1 MRALETAIA
10 KLNIVLGNRVVLE
23 PRKLWR
29 RSIRRVQTTRAMGV
43 DSDAGSP
50 VPEPPSSV
58 AAMRARLENMTVE
71 LENTEYQVNSRVV
84 ILRRI
89 KAEWREVGLPL
100 DEPLIG
106 DETALGWKKIYEL
119 EARIT
124 YRRDNAARE
133 TDRTMREVEELWKLK
148 HHMEAGMAK
157 RTGGTAQ
164 DGASGL
170 RAEEERRK
178 MVRRQA
184 IEGTIEALCVVGAE
198 ESAVRASMTP
208 LVHHLNERSQLIWD
222 ALSVPAVERT
232 PLGHD
237 QWDALQLGAA
247 MRNCKLLEA
256 AAAAA
261 GTAGDQV
268 NETRRALLA
277 AQDTMSELRVDVR
290 RRQMSELRSEVGRRK
305 DQQEASGELSTV
317 REEADRLR
325 QDVERM
331 SETEKEFLEE
341 IFAAKQTTSG
351 LRAEVEMLNERLEA
365 TSGLRAEVNM
375 LNERLEATSGLRAEV
390 NMLNE
395 RLEATSGLRAE
406 VDMLNERLEA
416 TSGLRAEVDMLNERL
431 EATREDQE
439 EMNEMRQEIEEM
451 KGNEQELFTAE
462 QKTSALRAEVDM
474 LNEQLEAAREQ
485 KEEEVDEMRQEIEE
499 MKGNEQ
505 ELFVAEQTISELRAQ
520 VEQSQLNKARQV
532 VKRWGG

>member
-1 MRALETAIA
+1 
-10 KLNIVLGNRVVLE
+10 
-23 PRKLWR
+23 
-29 RSIRRVQTTRAMGV
+29 
-43 DSDAGSP
+43 
-50 VPEPPSSV
+50 
-58 AAMRARLENMTVE
+58 MRARLENMTVE

-133 TDRTMREVEELWKLK
+133 ADRTMREVEELWKLK

-178 MVRRQA
+178 MVRRKA

-208 LVHHLNERSQLIWD
+208 QVHHLNERSQLIWD

-325 QDVERM
+325 QDVEKM
-331 SETEKEFLEE
+331 NETEREFLEE

-365 TSGLRAEVNM
+365 TSGLRAEVDM
-375 LNERLEATSGLRAEV
+375 LNERLK
-390 NMLNE
+390 
-395 RLEATSGLRAE
+395 ATSGLRAE